1 MKKIILTFVTVLS
14 IVACKKSET
23 TSANGTEDAIL
34 EAANSAMMEA
44 DSVYTSVGNFPTLSK
59 SQTDSAITAIK
70 GIATQKIKELKD
82 EKKLLT
88 EKVAKEID
96 SATRTSIISEIK
108 ITQNKIDSVKNK
120 VATTIKKEKIA
131 PKIIKETKVIYR
143 ENPEPKVLVS
153 APKITK
159 TGELEI
165 QVDDLQVAQEMAKEQ
180 IAKYDGKVT
189 GEQISSYENKEYNY
203 LKVTLPLE
211 KSEYLIQDLER
222 NVGNIISR
230 NIEITGEEYGN
241 NSICNLEIT
250 LFNDSKDASIIS
262 TPTSF
267 GGRTWG
273 AIGSGWNVI
282 QEIFLFILP
291 FWPVFLIG
299 GGIYYFVKKKKTQDA
314 S

>member
-1 MKKIILTFVTVLS
+1 MKKIILTFATVLS
-14 IVACKKSET
+14 IVACKKQEGVSENENQDLSEIST
-23 TSANGTEDAIL
+23 
-34 EAANSAMMEA
+34 NSIVSA
-44 DSVYTSVGNFPTLSK
+44 DSAFTTLENLPKLSTK
-59 SQTDSAITAIK
+59 ETDSAITAIK
-70 GIATQKIKELKD
+70 GIATQKIEELKD

-96 SATRTSIISEIK
+96 SATRNSIISEIK

-120 VATTIKKEKIA
+120 VATTIKKEKTG

-211 KSEYLIQDLER
+211 KSEYLIHDLGR

-230 NIEITGEEYGN
+230 NIEITGEEYDK

>member
-1 MKKIILTFVTVLS
+1 MKKIILTFATVLS
-14 IVACKKSET
+14 IVACKKQEGVSENENQDLSEIST
-23 TSANGTEDAIL
+23 
-34 EAANSAMMEA
+34 NSIVSA
-44 DSVYTSVGNFPTLSK
+44 DSAFTTLENLPKLSTK
-59 SQTDSAITAIK
+59 ETDSAITAIK
-70 GIATQKIKELKD
+70 GIATQKIEELKD

-96 SATRTSIISEIK
+96 SATRNSIISEIK

-120 VATTIKKEKIA
+120 VATTIKKEKTG

-143 ENPEPKVLVS
+143 ENPESKVLVS

-230 NIEITGEEYGN
+230 NIEITGEEYGK

>member
-1 MKKIILTFVTVLS
+1 MKKIILTFATVLS
-14 IVACKKSET
+14 IVACKKQEGVSENENQDLSEIST
-23 TSANGTEDAIL
+23 
-34 EAANSAMMEA
+34 NSIVSA
-44 DSVYTSVGNFPTLSK
+44 DSAFTTLENLPKLSTK
-59 SQTDSAITAIK
+59 ETDSALTAIK
-70 GIATQKIKELKD
+70 GIATQKIEELKD

-96 SATRTSIISEIK
+96 SATRNSIISEIK
-108 ITQNKIDSVKNK
+108 ITQNKIDSVKSK

-211 KSEYLIQDLER
+211 KSEYLIHDLDR

-230 NIEITGEEYGN
+230 NIEITGEEYGK

-282 QEIFLFILP
+282 EEIFLFILP

>member
-1 MKKIILTFVTVLS
+1 MKKIILTFATVLS
-14 IVACKKSET
+14 IVACKKQEGVSENENQDLSEIST
-23 TSANGTEDAIL
+23 
-34 EAANSAMMEA
+34 NSIVSA
-44 DSVYTSVGNFPTLSK
+44 DSAFTTLENLPKLSTK
-59 SQTDSAITAIK
+59 ETDSAITAIK
-70 GIATQKIKELKD
+70 GIATQKIEELKD
-82 EKKLLT
+82 EKILLT

-96 SATRTSIISEIK
+96 SATRNSIISEIK

-120 VATTIKKEKIA
+120 VATAIKKEKIA

-230 NIEITGEEYGN
+230 NIEITGEEYGK